1 LWRQRIKQQ
10 TPLAV
15 PELNNQ
21 IRPNLWDVNETFE
34 KTGAGAVFAD
44 FSLASRAGCGI
55 IAGRL
60 ECSFTDHLLSFDMKA
75 SAKLQVRPILL
86 KKISF
91 MIFFNNYLSDYETI
105 RCH

>member
-1 LWRQRIKQQ
+1 VR
-10 TPLAV
+10 TEGAV
-15 PELNNQ
+15 PLNELAIGCRNN
-21 IRPNLWDVNETFE
+21 IVM
-34 KTGAGAVFAD
+34 
-44 FSLASRAGCGI
+44 S
-55 IAGRL
+55 
-60 ECSFTDHLLSFDMKA
+60 